1 MKHSATGHYIR
12 RNQGSKIPRHIM
24 VVDTETE
31 YKTREG
37 KEHHR
42 MKIAW
47 SVFARLDTEGKI
59 EVETWRYFDKRYAL
73 CEHISNMAIFA
84 GQLTLV
90 GNNIFFDLQA
100 MGFFK
105 FMPEMGWKLNFIYEN
120 GMTYILIIE
129 NERSRIK
136 AISLT
141 NYFQASVKDLG
152 SMIGNPKIEV
162 DFDSAT
168 EEQLSVYCFRDTE
181 ITFDAL
187 IKYINFVHENKLGNF
202 ALTRASQ
209 SMKGYRHRFMKEKL
223 LYHTDPEITD
233 LERAA
238 YFGGRTE
245 CFRTGE
251 IEGGPFID
259 LDINSLYPYIMKTK
273 KMPARVFDYYDDPT
287 MQDLIDGIK
296 RHGCIAEVNI
306 DTDRPVYP
314 YREGAKLLFPVG
326 QFTTSICTESI
337 KNGIER
343 NEIKGVKRLALYD
356 MEYIFGEYID
366 YFYEIRMQA
375 RKENNTIVDRMAK
388 LFMNSL
394 YGKFAQLKETIIIEK
409 EIEGNE
415 YSRMEVYDAITG
427 EQQIIT
433 KLFGRLTVTRGR
445 EPIEGSIFSIPAHV
459 TEYARNLLWSIM
471 ANTGTDKI
479 LYCDTDCIKIRK
491 SDLPLV
497 HYPIDAVSLGAL
509 KVEAEYSRLS
519 IHGPKDYET
528 DSFQRIKGVPKN
540 SKRLPDGSFE
550 YKQFGR
556 QLSHMREGNC
566 DDFIVKTVHKELERV
581 YRKGRVDSR
590 GFISPFVLPSDLRRM
605 KVLKG

>member
-1 MKHSATGHYIR
+1 MKHGATGHYVR

-24 VVDTETE
+24 VLDTETE
-31 YKTREG
+31 HVTKGGE
-37 KEHHR
+37 EHHK

-47 SVFARLDTEGKI
+47 SVFARLNREGKI
-59 EVETWRYFDKRYAL
+59 ETETWRYFDKRYRL
-73 CEHISNMAIFA
+73 CEHISNMAIFSGA
-84 GQLTLV
+84 LTLV

-120 GMTYILIIE
+120 GMTYILIIKKE
-129 NERSRIK
+129 HSTIK

-152 SMIGNPKIEV
+152 AMIGNPKMEV
-162 DFDSAT
+162 DFDNAT
-168 EEQLSVYCFRDTE
+168 KEELSIYCFRDTE
-181 ITFDAL
+181 ITFDSL
-187 IKYINFVHENKLGNF
+187 IKYIGFVRENDLGNF

-223 LYHTDPEITD
+223 LYHTDEAITE

-245 CFRTGE
+245 CFRIGK

-273 KMPARVFDYYDDPT
+273 KMPTKVFDYYDDPA
-287 MQDLIDGIK
+287 MQDLTDGIK
-296 RHGCIAEVNI
+296 RHGAIAEVEI
-306 DTDRPVYP
+306 ETARPVYP
-314 YREGAKLLFPVG
+314 YRDGAKLLFPIG
-326 QFTTSICTESI
+326 RFTTSICTESI
-337 KNGIER
+337 KEGLEHD
-343 NEIKGVKRLALYD
+343 EIKGVKKLALYD
-356 MEYIFGEYID
+356 MGIIFGEYVD
-366 YFYEIRMQA
+366 YFYEIRMKA
-375 RKENNTIVDRMAK
+375 KRYGDGIADRMSK

-394 YGKFAQLKETIIIEK
+394 YGKFAQLKETVIIET
-409 EIEGNE
+409 EIDSDE
-415 YSRMEVYDAITG
+415 YSRIEVYDGITG

-433 KLFGRLTVTRGR
+433 KLFGKLTVTRGR

-471 ANTGTDKI
+471 AGTGTDKV
-479 LYCDTDCIKIRK
+479 LYCDTDCIKIKK

-497 HYPIDAVSLGAL
+497 RYPIDPLSLGAL
-509 KVEAEYSRLS
+509 KVEAEYSHL
-519 IHGPKDYET
+519 ILHGPKDYET
-528 DSFQRIKGVPKN
+528 DDFRRIKGIPKN
-540 SKRLPDGSFE
+540 AKLLSDGSYE

-556 QLSHMREGNC
+556 QLSHMREGNR
-566 DDFIVKTVHKELERV
+566 DDFTVKTIRKELERV
-581 YRKGRVDSR
+581 YTKGRVDSR

-605 KVLKG
+605 KG